1 MPDLDLFGLNF
12 GKNQTILGTQLSY
25 FANYYFLALLLIGF
39 VMFIFI
45 RANGSRIGRAWVA
58 IREDETAASAMG
70 VNTFKL
76 KLLAFAMGAF
86 LAGLAGTIQ
95 AHSLSSVTP
104 DSYVFLNSSF
114 LLSAVVLGGMGT
126 VMGPLLGAVLLLV
139 IPEKLRFFQEWR
151 LWLFGLALILMMRFR
166 PEGLIASRR
175 RALEFHE
182 GEDDENYHPA
192 GSLGA
197 PPGGPEGHGGGSR

>member
-1 MPDLDLFGLNF
+1 
-12 GKNQTILGTQLSY
+12 
-25 FANYYFLALLLIGF
+25 
-39 VMFIFI
+39 MFIFI
-45 RANGSRIGRAWVA
+45 RANSSRIGRAWVA

-182 GEDDENYHPA
+182 GEEDENAPLS
-192 GSLGA
+192 GGLGA
-197 PPGGPEGHGGGSR
+197 PPGATAGGTL